1 MKSTDYLQ
9 SFVKRDTYFNIN
21 NYSVGNYQMVPF
33 LLVKQPGIPD
43 DLLANLGDNVYE
55 FHQDY
60 LNLPFKRSDEN
71 FTSIE

>member
-1 MKSTDYLQ
+1 
-9 SFVKRDTYFNIN
+9 
-21 NYSVGNYQMVPF
+21 MVPF